1 MSNFWKN
8 KNVSITGGSGF
19 LGKHVRKRL
28 EQRNCKKISIV
39 DHKKYNLV
47 DGRDVQRMYDD
58 QKPDIVFH
66 LAAVVGGIGINQKN
80 PGKFFMKMQ

>member
-8 KNVSITGGSGF
+8 KSISITGGNGF
-19 LGKHVRKRL
+19 LGKHVRKKL

-58 QKPDIVFH
+58 QKARHCFSSR
-66 LAAVVGGIGINQKN
+66 GGGWWNRNKSKKSWKI
-80 PGKFFMKMQ
+80 FL